1 MRFDALNNQQNIP
14 CKISNREWSMGPF
27 HSESGKGFHEKSD
40 KKDTGE
46 GGTVIKVM
54 LLKVQFFESDV
65 LFE

>member
-1 MRFDALNNQQNIP
+1 
-14 CKISNREWSMGPF
+14 MGPF

-54 LLKVQFFESDV
+54 LLKVQFF
-65 LFE
+65 